1 MERWESRFTLEE
13 NISVDEAV
21 LLWKGPLSWKQFIR
35 TKRARFR
42 LKSFVLA
49 EVSSGYV
56 WNSIIYKGNDTLVEE
71 GNTYQ
76 YQETNIVISLC
87 EKVLDEGRCLF
98 VDNWYSSLMK
108 KSQILHAD
116 VLCVKNMAP
125 EKKVGMNVYVV
136 M

>member
-1 MERWESRFTLEE
+1 M
-13 NISVDEAV
+13 
-21 LLWKGPLSWKQFIR
+21 
-35 TKRARFR
+35 
-42 LKSFVLA
+42 
-49 EVSSGYV
+49 SSGYV

-76 YQETNIVISLC
+76 YQETNIVMSLC
-87 EKVLDEGRCLF
+87 EKVLDEGKCLF

-108 KSQILHAD
+108 KSQMLHVD